1 MDTSSAMDRTEVGRL
16 MSRLQGDV
24 NALQEFLETSVFAIG
39 DLVLL
44 FGIVTAL
51 FVLNV
56 ELALL
61 TLSIVPLLFIV
72 RFIWLP
78 KARAAFIKAREANSL
93 ANGALAEAIHGV
105 KTVQGMVRENVNSEL
120 YNKRAKQNLLAHL
133 RAAKFAQVNVPIVD
147 TLTGTAM
154 AQVRK
159 CFNQK

>member
-1 MDTSSAMDRTEVGRL
+1 MFEHLQRVSLSFMDRPKLVDNVPSPRRCECS
-16 MSRLQGDV
+16 SRI
-24 NALQEFLETSVFAIG
+24 LETSVFAIG

-78 KARAAFIKAREANSL
+78 KARAAFIKARGKLS
-93 ANGALAEAIHGV
+93 
-105 KTVQGMVRENVNSEL
+105 
-120 YNKRAKQNLLAHL
+120 
-133 RAAKFAQVNVPIVD
+133 
-147 TLTGTAM
+147 
-154 AQVRK
+154 
-159 CFNQK
+159 C